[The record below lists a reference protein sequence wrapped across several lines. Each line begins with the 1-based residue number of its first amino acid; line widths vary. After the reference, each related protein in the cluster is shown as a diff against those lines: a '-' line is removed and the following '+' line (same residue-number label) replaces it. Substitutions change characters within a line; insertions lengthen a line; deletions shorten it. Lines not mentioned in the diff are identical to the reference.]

1 MQMDLLLGQDCS
13 SPQCT
18 SSSGRN
24 RDGSLS
30 RTSPDYSAAIKG
42 GTLVRWLESWLGSR
56 LVFQQTD
63 GKTPVWQSA
72 QKDLS
77 SGQFWT
83 RNSCEWNPVLAP
95 CLKDE
100 GVSSL
105 SEILETGEID
115 RRYFLTAK
123 ACKGILRRAE
133 KRGKE
138 LPQALARAL
147 EAVAE
152 SGCQTKSCSVKTGGA

>member
-1 MQMDLLLGQDCS
+1 
-13 SPQCT
+13 
-18 SSSGRN
+18 
-24 RDGSLS
+24 
-30 RTSPDYSAAIKG
+30 
-42 GTLVRWLESWLGSR
+42 

-63 GKTPVWQSA
+63 GKTPVWRSA

-133 KRGKE
+133 KRGKD
-138 LPQALARAL
+138 LPTALRRAL
-147 EAVAE
+147 EQVAE
-152 SGCQTKSCSVKTGGA
+152 DLKGLEKHADKTQ